1 MPCSGRCGVR
11 AAQGRLSG
19 FCPTTS
25 DRRRDDL
32 LQGVCGQQNQ
42 AMTTGELRPGEAAD
56 PAEFVDLL
64 RHLKDRSRLTFRQLE
79 QHAVAAGDVLARSTA
94 ADILRRSTLPRPEVL
109 AAFVR
114 ACGAGDQ
121 VDEWLRARD
130 RLAAG
135 AYASADPTVE
145 TSVGASTGD
154 VLTGGPDEARPRWF
168 ARPVP
173 LALLV
178 VATLLVGVGAFFW
191 WPDDNE
197 RRTSE
202 KPAVG
207 QSPTGSAPAGGTTS
221 GAGQRSPASGRSRI
235 HLARDPQL
243 CISEG
248 RDRSGRYESEVAAQ
262 RPCAGATPPE
272 TYLVPVTDGMYFVR
286 WEHPINGVGCLTVR
300 REDPGRNLIEPQH
313 QCRTDSWDQLFRF
326 EPTGSTSDAYRM
338 RPAGSDLCVGIR
350 DDDTEVPAEA
360 AAEPCTGQPDQ
371 VFLVDAVP
379 KD

>member
-1 MPCSGRCGVR
+1 
-11 AAQGRLSG
+11 
-19 FCPTTS
+19 
-25 DRRRDDL
+25 
-32 LQGVCGQQNQ
+32 
-42 AMTTGELRPGEAAD
+42 MTTGELRPGEAAD
-56 PAEFVDLL
+56 PADFVDLL

-79 QHAVAAGDVLARSTA
+79 QRAVAAGDVLARSTA

-135 AYASADPTVE
+135 AYAIADPPVE
-145 TSVGASTGD
+145 ASPGANTDD
-154 VLTGGPDEARPRWF
+154 VLTGRPDEARPRWF
-168 ARPVP
+168 VRPAP

-178 VATLLVGVGAFFW
+178 VAALLVGLGVWFW

-202 KPAVG
+202 KTAAG
-207 QSPTGSAPAGGTTS
+207 QSPTGSAPANGTPS
-221 GAGQRSPASGRSRI
+221 GTGQRSPASGRVRI

-248 RDRSGRYESEVAAQ
+248 RDRSAQYKNEVAAQ

-272 TYLVPVTDGMYFVR
+272 TYLVPVTDGMYFIK

-300 REDPGRNLIEPQH
+300 REDPGQNLIEPQH
-313 QCRTDSWDQLFRF
+313 ECRTDSWDQLFRF
-326 EPTGSTSDAYRM
+326 LPAGSTPDAYRL
-338 RPAGSDLCVGIR
+338 RPAGTDLCMGIR

-360 AAEPCTGQPDQ
+360 AAEPCTGQSDQ
-371 VFLVDAVP
+371 VFLVESMP